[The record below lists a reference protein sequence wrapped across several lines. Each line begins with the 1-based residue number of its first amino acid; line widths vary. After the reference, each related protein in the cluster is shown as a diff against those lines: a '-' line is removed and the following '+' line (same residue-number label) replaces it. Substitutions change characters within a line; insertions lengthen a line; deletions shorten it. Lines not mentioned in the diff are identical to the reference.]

1 MRDNGSHSFEVG
13 IVGGGPA
20 GLSAAVMLGRA
31 RRRVALFDHGR
42 PRNAA
47 AQAVHGFLGADG
59 VTPGELR
66 ERGRREAA
74 AYGATLIDGEATGVR
89 RVQVGEGVDGFELTL
104 RSGEVLAVRKLL
116 LATGMVDELPEI
128 EGLRN
133 FYGHSVHHCPYC
145 DGWEH
150 RGQRLAALADS
161 KDVVDLAAMLLGWS
175 SRVTACT
182 AGTPLAA
189 SQRQELADLGVEVR
203 TEEICRLEGNGGK
216 LARVVFAESSPLEC
230 DALFFSAGQRQTSS
244 LYKMLGCECTEKGQI
259 VTHNKQCTDCPG
271 VFVAGDA
278 DGDVQFAIV
287 AAAEGAIAAT
297 AINAELV
304 DEMRA
309 ARKTMRTSTLI

>member
-1 MRDNGSHSFEVG
+1 
-13 IVGGGPA
+13 
-20 GLSAAVMLGRA
+20 
-31 RRRVALFDHGR
+31 
-42 PRNAA
+42 
-47 AQAVHGFLGADG
+47 
-59 VTPGELR
+59 
-66 ERGRREAA
+66 
-74 AYGATLIDGEATGVR
+74 
-89 RVQVGEGVDGFELTL
+89 VDGFELTL